1 MSNVVAN
8 VVAHNT
14 AYTRK
19 AQLEAEADLQ
29 KAIDAG
35 VALAEACTDY
45 RKELTSVMAYLEHMG
60 LTEEFEEWVRENG

>member
-1 MSNVVAN
+1 MSN

-29 KAIDAG
+29 KAIEAG
-35 VALAEACTDY
+35 KALAEACADY
-45 RKELTSVMAYLEHMG
+45 RNELAAVTRYIDHMG
-60 LTEEFEEWVRENG
+60 LTEEFNDWVRENG

>member
-1 MSNVVAN
+1 MSN

-29 KAIDAG
+29 KAIEAG
-35 VALAEACTDY
+35 RALAEACADLTN
-45 RKELTSVMAYLEHMG
+45 ELKSVMAYLEHMG
-60 LTEEFEEWVRENG
+60 LTGEFDEWVRENG